1 MKTFYKVLL
10 IDEISI
16 QWFTLQR
23 SDAHSL
29 AWSVMVSR
37 RAH

>member
-1 MKTFYKVLL
+1 MNMFYTVLL

-23 SDAHSL
+23 SDAPGP
-29 AWSVMVSR
+29 AWSVIVSR